1 MSEAQNFKVISGSR
15 RPPPSFYSAELLR
28 QQTLEPRPFN
38 HRKLKEMAYRAM
50 MRYFAHA
57 GIVKHADGLFYL
69 DTREP
74 HLVSDIGAVTMTT
87 TAKALYPAAAF
98 PVLGGQYFNRPGKS
112 IKICMWLKFTLGA
125 TPGNL
130 SFNVHW
136 GTGADANGTL
146 ICVAGTPVA
155 ATNATGVCYVEV
167 TVRCLTT
174 GTAGTL
180 QATGMAIFDVALV
193 ASPNFNYFFPKA
205 GAAASAG
212 LDLTAAN
219 IVSVQVLQSGTAATV
234 QCQELKVIALN

>member
-1 MSEAQNFKVISGSR
+1 M
-15 RPPPSFYSAELLR
+15 
-28 QQTLEPRPFN
+28 
-38 HRKLKEMAYRAM
+38 
-50 MRYFAHA
+50 
-57 GIVKHADGLFYL
+57 ADGLFYV

-74 HLVSDIGAVTMTT
+74 HLVSDVAAVTMAV

-98 PVLGGQYFNRPGKS
+98 PVLGGQYFNRPGKA
-112 IKICMWLKFTLGA
+112 IKISMWLKFVLGA

-146 ICVAGTPVA
+146 ICVAGTPIA
-155 ATNATGVCYVEV
+155 ATASV
-167 TVRCLTT
+167 TKCAYLEFVVRCITT

-180 QATGMAIFDVALV
+180 QGTGWCMADQALFTT
-193 ASPNFNYFFPKA
+193 PLTTLPILIPMA
-205 GAAASAG
+205 GAAASAS

-234 QCQELKVIALN
+234 QVQSLLVEALN

>member
-1 MSEAQNFKVISGSR
+1 MQEQQGFKVISGSR
-15 RPPPSFYSAELLR
+15 CPAFYSAELLR
-28 QQTLEPRPFN
+28 EHGLERPPFN
-38 HRKLKEMAYRAM
+38 YYALKEKIYRALT
-50 MRYFAHA
+50 RYFAHA
-57 GIVKHADGLFYL
+57 GVLKHMDGAFYL

-74 HLVSDIGAVTMTT
+74 HIVSDITAVTMTT
-87 TAKALYPAAAF
+87 TAKAIYPAAAF
-98 PVLGGQYFNRPGKS
+98 PVLGGGYFGRPGKA
-112 IKICMWLKFTLGA
+112 IKICMWLKFTLPA
-125 TPGNL
+125 TPGNI

-155 ATNATGVCYVEV
+155 ATNATLCAYVEV

-180 QATGMAIFDVALV
+180 QATGWAQFDVGLI
-193 ASPNFNYFFPKA
+193 ASPNFNMFFPKA
-205 GAAASAG
+205 GAAASAS

-219 IVSVQVLQSGTAATV
+219 IVSVQALQSGTAGTV

>member
-1 MSEAQNFKVISGSR
+1 M
-15 RPPPSFYSAELLR
+15 
-28 QQTLEPRPFN
+28 
-38 HRKLKEMAYRAM
+38 
-50 MRYFAHA
+50 
-57 GIVKHADGLFYL
+57 ADGLFYV
-69 DTREP
+69 DMREP
-74 HLVSDIGAVTMTT
+74 HIVTDIAAVTMAA

-98 PVLGGQYFNRPGKS
+98 PVLGGQYFNRPGKAL
-112 IKICMWLKFTLGA
+112 KISMWLKFTLGL

-146 ICVAGTPVA
+146 ICVAGTPIA
-155 ATNATGVCYVEV
+155 ATASVTKCAYLEF

-180 QATGMAIFDVALV
+180 QGTGICWPDQALFTT
-193 ASPNFNYFFPKA
+193 PLTTCPILIPMA
-205 GAAASAG
+205 GAAASAS

-234 QCQELKVIALN
+234 QCQSLVVDALN